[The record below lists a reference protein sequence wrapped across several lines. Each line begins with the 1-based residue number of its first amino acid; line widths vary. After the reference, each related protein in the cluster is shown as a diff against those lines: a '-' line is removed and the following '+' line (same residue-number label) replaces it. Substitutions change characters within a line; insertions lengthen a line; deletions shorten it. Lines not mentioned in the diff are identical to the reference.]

1 MTIGS
6 CVMYDLF
13 MYYCAEATF
22 VIGCAPRGRPEWVGS
37 FKSLCL
43 LHVVSPG
50 KATLSSSSSSGG
62 GGGAAGGQTSASQSL
77 RLQRTH
83 TNGTPYQVCA
93 VSWPISAVAPLMMTL
108 FVFKKSAQIKRDK
121 SVSDVDLWDCDAKY
135 WREWLACLLLLD
147 CKFKASSSIPVLFVS
162 NFPSD
167 PLATDVSQSNMSV

>member
-1 MTIGS
+1 MADKHSFNILHILPQGFYSCSADVLMTIGS

-13 MYYCAEATF
+13 MCCCAEATF

-43 LHVVSPG
+43 LHVVSPS
-50 KATLSSSSSSGG
+50 KATLSSSSSSGGGGG

-83 TNGTPYQVCA
+83 TNGTPYQVCV

-108 FVFKKSAQIKRDK
+108 FVLKKKKKIGTN
-121 SVSDVDLWDCDAKY
+121 
-135 WREWLACLLLLD
+135 
-147 CKFKASSSIPVLFVS
+147 KAR
-162 NFPSD
+162 
-167 PLATDVSQSNMSV
+167 